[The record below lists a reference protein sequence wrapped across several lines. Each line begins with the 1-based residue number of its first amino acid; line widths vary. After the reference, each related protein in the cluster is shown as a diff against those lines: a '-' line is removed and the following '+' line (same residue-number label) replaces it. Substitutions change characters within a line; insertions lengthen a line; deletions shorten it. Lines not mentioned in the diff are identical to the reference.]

1 MGRKKKFVDAGEV
14 AQGSGKATTPM
25 SSNSTKVVGVEY
37 FETNGTVTHLEGQV
51 LPAPVV
57 LETGAE
63 LAEKSQHF
71 WKGITQSKISDKGMG
86 LNFVAP
92 MVVNDENVA
101 KLDKNELERMN
112 ESWMN
117 SLIVYVIGKNPS
129 LMALTNYCKS

>member
-1 MGRKKKFVDAGEV
+1 MGRKKKFVGAGEV

-25 SSNSTKVVGVEY
+25 SGNSAKVVGAEY
-37 FETNGTVTHLEGQV
+37 FETNGTITHPEGQA
-51 LPAPVV
+51 LSAPVV

-63 LAEKSQHF
+63 LTEKIQHF
-71 WKGITQSKISDKGMG
+71 WKGITQSKISEKGMG

-92 MVVNDENVA
+92 MVVNGENVA

-117 SLIVYVIGKNPS
+117 SLII
-129 LMALTNYCKS
+129 YCNAPKIHNLN